1 MPRIL
6 LIDDDASL
14 LDALSMAFEDAGHEV
29 LTAPDGSRGM
39 DRVLAERPDAVVSDV
54 NMPGLDGFSLC
65 RKLRANGDATPFV
78 LLTSRDN
85 EIDETLGF
93 ELGADDYVAKPF
105 STRVLLARVSA
116 LLRRDAM
123 KASAVFER
131 PVSAGLLELF
141 PGRLEVRYAKTVIAV
156 TVTEF
161 RMLEA
166 LATRAGNVAFAR
178 PTAPELVRG
187 DDSVVVER
195 IIDTYVRRLRRK
207 LEAVDPT
214 FDRIETVIG
223 AGYRGGSSSA
233 LETPPRRNATSLRTN
248 AFHGALAMLVL
259 PQAIVA
265 GWSLMERDIGKKLQ
279 AETSAAP
286 STRPPLDRPA

>member
-14 LDALSMAFEDAGHEV
+14 LDALAMAFEDAGHDV
-29 LTAPDGSRGM
+29 LTAADGSRGM
-39 DRVLAERPDAVVSDV
+39 ERVAADRPDAIVSDV

-65 RKLRANGDATPFV
+65 RKLRANGDGTPVV

-85 EIDETLGF
+85 EIDETIGL

-123 KASAVFER
+123 KASATSER
-131 PVSAGLLELF
+131 PIGAGLLELF
-141 PGRLEVRYAKTVIAV
+141 PGRLEARYAKTAVVV

-166 LATRAGNVAFAR
+166 LATRAGNVLSR
-178 PTAPELVRG
+178 DRLLELVRG
-187 DDSVVVER
+187 DDSVVVDR

-207 LEAVDPT
+207 LEAVDPA

-223 AGYRGGSSSA
+223 AGYRWKA
-233 LETPPRRNATSLRTN
+233 
-248 AFHGALAMLVL
+248 
-259 PQAIVA
+259 
-265 GWSLMERDIGKKLQ
+265 
-279 AETSAAP
+279 
-286 STRPPLDRPA
+286 

>member
-1 MPRIL
+1 MAKIL

-14 LDALSMAFEDAGHEV
+14 LDALSLAFEDAGHEV
-29 LTAPDGSRGM
+29 TTAPDGQRGLEL
-39 DRVLAERPDAVVSDV
+39 VKKEAPAAVVSDV

-65 RKLRANGDATPFV
+65 KKLREAGNAVPLV

-85 EIDETLGF
+85 EIDEALGL

-105 STRVLLARVSA
+105 STRVLLARVAA

-123 KASAVFER
+123 RAAETTERAVTK
-131 PVSAGLLELF
+131 GKLELF
-141 PGRLEVRYAKTVIAV
+141 PERLEVRYAEKPVTV

-166 LATRAGNVAFAR
+166 LASRAGMVLSR
-178 PTAPELVRG
+178 DRLLEIVRG
-187 DDSVVVER
+187 DESVVAER

-207 LEAVDPT
+207 LEAIETD

-223 AGYRGGSSSA
+223 AGYR
-233 LETPPRRNATSLRTN
+233 
-248 AFHGALAMLVL
+248 
-259 PQAIVA
+259 
-265 GWSLMERDIGKKLQ
+265 WKD
-279 AETSAAP
+279 
-286 STRPPLDRPA
+286 